1 MKFIDLF
8 YQGEGVGE
16 ISHIE
21 LELDATFALLKS
33 RLTEKHQIPVE
44 ALLFLEDE
52 DDPIDESVLV
62 KDRATAKG
70 LKIHIHRCRHV
81 EVSVMF
87 NVEKVE
93 RRFPPSATVARVK
106 RWAAEKKFGMSE
118 EEAGE
123 HVLQI
128 AGTHERPTPGTH
140 IGVLTDGKVCGLAF
154 DLVPDE
160 RVNGAV
166 GGVA

>member
-93 RRFPPSATVARVK
+93 RRFPPSATCRLICGSFCTFWLSTENPAPVPHIEMYMISAKSSSFCGAVNEQLNAATFVAR
-106 RWAAEKKFGMSE
+106 AAFPANCNNRMDG
-118 EEAGE
+118 
-123 HVLQI
+123 I
-128 AGTHERPTPGTH
+128 AS
-140 IGVLTDGKVCGLAF
+140 
-154 DLVPDE
+154 
-160 RVNGAV
+160 
-166 GGVA
+166 